1 MTDPYEV
8 LAQMRPPGWDRL
20 TPDQLRERA
29 DTVLF
34 IRRRADD
41 ARVQGRLGIATELEL
56 LAQALVGGEHEGC
69 YGRHSV
75 PPPAGWESCHGG

>member
-1 MTDPYEV
+1 MTDPYKV
-8 LAQMRPPGWDRL
+8 LAQMRPRGWDHL

-34 IRRRADD
+34 IRRRADEVRDLGRAD
-41 ARVQGRLGIATELEL
+41 AADELEL
-56 LAQALVGGEHEGC
+56 MANMLIGSGHEGC

-75 PPPAGWESCHGG
+75 PPPAGWETCYGG